1 MVKLSEKEIN
11 DINTYFFSIYDKKNK
26 GGIKIDNK
34 ENIFLHDAL
43 LNSLYYLGIK
53 MKENEINEL
62 IKENG
67 FEKDGIIYFEEFIE
81 ILKKKLDTVISKD
94 EIEEYFNIL
103 SDGEE
108 YILQSD
114 FHKILENNNDFD
126 NVLQL
131 ISEIGSENG
140 KVYYYHFCKIFN

>member
-53 MKENEINEL
+53 MKENEINKL

-81 ILKKKLDTVISKD
+81 ILKKKLKKCTLLK
-94 EIEEYFNIL
+94 FIL
-103 SDGEE
+103 VFYLKEFF
-108 YILQSD
+108 Y
-114 FHKILENNNDFD
+114 NN
-126 NVLQL
+126 
-131 ISEIGSENG
+131 
-140 KVYYYHFCKIFN
+140 

>member
-140 KVYYYHFCKIFN
+140 KIYYYHFCKIFN

>member
-62 IKENG
+62 IKENN

-81 ILKKKLDTVISKD
+81 MLKKKLDTVISKD

-103 SDGEE
+103 SDGKE

-114 FHKILENNNDFD
+114 FHQILENNKDFD

-131 ISEIGSENG
+131 ISEIGSNNG
-140 KVYYYHFCKIFN
+140 KIYYHHFCKIFN